1 MGGRMDSCQLVVVV
15 GDLVGVGHFEMLLVV
30 EPVQLGLEWNDRWFD
45 LHLRWNIEIG
55 SVAQRFGEIEKSSQL
70 EIRCSH
76 CTIFAEKP
84 VLLDPVHLAAIH
96 IVDYNSYYTHCA
108 VADPQCSTKKTH

>member
-1 MGGRMDSCQLVVVV
+1 MDSCQLVVVV

-30 EPVQLGLEWNDRWFD
+30 GPGQLDLEWSGRWFD
-45 LHLRWNIEIG
+45 PPLRWNIEIG
-55 SVAQRFGEIEKSSQL
+55 FVAQRFGEIEKSSQP

-96 IVDYNSYYTHCA
+96 IADYNNYYTHSA
-108 VADPQCSTKKTH
+108 VADPQCSMKKIH